1 MDVLQ
6 ITFALYV
13 LAECS
18 MVIDSIMYFVQCRN
32 QKYMLDIFLSF
43 TPNQYQGLPHK
54 KFRTDTSKK

>member
-13 LAECS
+13 LAEC

-43 TPNQYQGLPHK
+43 TK
-54 KFRTDTSKK
+54 SISRTAS

>member
-13 LAECS
+13 LAEC

-43 TPNQYQGLPHK
+43 TPNQYQGLPPK
-54 KFRTDTSKK
+54 KIRTDTGKK

>member
-1 MDVLQ
+1 MDVFQ

-13 LAECS
+13 LAEC

-32 QKYMLDIFLSF
+32 RKYMLGIFLSF
-43 TPNQYQGLPHK
+43 TPNQYQGLRPK